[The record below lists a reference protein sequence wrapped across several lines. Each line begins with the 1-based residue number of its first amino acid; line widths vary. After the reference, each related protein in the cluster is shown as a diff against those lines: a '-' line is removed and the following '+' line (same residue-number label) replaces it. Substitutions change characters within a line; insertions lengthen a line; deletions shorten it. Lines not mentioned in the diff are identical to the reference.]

1 MQPLSRVVPGRVR
14 TDWGDGILSRHPNL
28 AAKIGECIAEWTE
41 TEILLGVFLALLLH
55 ASERPVMAMYISL
68 ENRAAQLRI
77 IDAAISSSLPQHHS
91 DALLALMKVFIK
103 PAMKYRD
110 KLAHWSWGYSPDVP
124 DGLLLT
130 DTKHKLGG
138 VLNAIRRQ
146 RRTAAANQDVP
157 FDPTEMFV
165 VKKDDLERFIK
176 RIDRARLLLR
186 KGMGS
191 VWDNNSQEER
201 DELLQQLS
209 SERPIQEA
217 MTRLAEARRKNQEVQ
232 QPSPQSGPN
241 ETA

>member
-157 FDPTEMFV
+157 FD
-165 VKKDDLERFIK
+165 
-176 RIDRARLLLR
+176 RLLLR